1 MSLVLVS
8 HLAAPPGSIPHA
20 SSASMADWPRWIE
33 DEWVDSAA
41 MLLAYY
47 DYQTDCESR
56 GVIPWWTGFL
66 NTIEHRDL
74 EIAGIAKKVVPG
86 PDDVTYTVSVEC
98 KVRNCWRCCLRRGG
112 FQFHW
117 YCTAW
122 AQKYNENRHPD
133 SWPAPEASFAK
144 KAHRAGG

>member
-8 HLAAPPGSIPHA
+8 HLAAPPGASPHA

-47 DYQTDCESR
+47 DYQTDCKSR

-66 NTIEHRDL
+66 TCVEHRDL
-74 EIAGIAKKVVPG
+74 GIGQKVVPG

-98 KVRNCWRCCLRRGG
+98 VSKKCWRCNTFYGG
-112 FQFHW
+112 YQFRW
-117 YCTAW
+117 YCAAW

>member
-8 HLAAPPGSIPHA
+8 HLAAPPGSSPHA

-33 DEWVDSAA
+33 DERVDSAA

-66 NTIEHRDL
+66 TCVEHRDL
-74 EIAGIAKKVVPG
+74 KIGQKVVPG
-86 PDDVTYTVSVEC
+86 PDDVTYTVSVKC
-98 KVRNCWRCCLRRGG
+98 NARNCLRCSTRYGG
-112 FQFHW
+112 FQFRW

-122 AQKYNENRHPD
+122 AQKYNENRHAD

>member
-1 MSLVLVS
+1 MSLALVS
-8 HLAAPPGSIPHA
+8 HLAAPPGSSPQA

-74 EIAGIAKKVVPG
+74 GIAGIAKKVVPG

-98 KVRNCWRCCLRRGG
+98 KVRNCWRCCLRCFIGG
-112 FQFHW
+112 
-117 YCTAW
+117 
-122 AQKYNENRHPD
+122 
-133 SWPAPEASFAK
+133 SL
-144 KAHRAGG
+144 GGSLPLFSLFPLVVARSHGTELS